1 MIIKECYISKN
12 GISCFTN
19 INSMHTI
26 KNINIDSNFIFNIKS
41 NLFFYITL
49 RLSEFII
56 KDFFINQK
64 YLMNNN
70 TDSNF
75 LLQAIAF
82 S

>member
-70 TDSNF
+70 TDNNF
-75 LLQAIAF
+75 LLQAISF

>member
-1 MIIKECYISKN
+1 MIIKECYVSKN

-26 KNINIDSNFIFNIKS
+26 KNINIDSNFILNIKS

-75 LLQAIAF
+75 LLQAISF

>member
-26 KNINIDSNFIFNIKS
+26 KNINIDSNFILNIKS
-41 NLFFYITL
+41 NLFFNITL
-49 RLSEFII
+49 RLSEIII

-70 TDSNF
+70 TDNNF
-75 LLQAIAF
+75 LLQAISF

>member
-19 INSMHTI
+19 INSMHTV

-41 NLFFYITL
+41 NLFIYITL

-70 TDSNF
+70 TDNNF
-75 LLQAIAF
+75 LLQAISF

>member
-19 INSMHTI
+19 INSMHTV

-41 NLFFYITL
+41 NLFIYITL

-75 LLQAIAF
+75 LLQAISF

>member
-41 NLFFYITL
+41 NLFIYITL

-70 TDSNF
+70 TDNNF
-75 LLQAIAF
+75 LLQAISF

>member
-19 INSMHTI
+19 INSMHTV

-70 TDSNF
+70 TDNNF
-75 LLQAIAF
+75 LLQAISF

>member
-12 GISCFTN
+12 GISCFTD
-19 INSMHTI
+19 INTMHAI
-26 KNINIDSNFIFNIKS
+26 KNINISNNIKFNIKS
-41 NLFFYITL
+41 NLLFYAIL

-70 TDSNF
+70 TDNNF
-75 LLQAIAF
+75 LLQAISF

>member
-19 INSMHTI
+19 INSMHTV

-75 LLQAIAF
+75 LLQAISF

>member
-75 LLQAIAF
+75 LLQAISF

>member
-1 MIIKECYISKN
+1 MIIKECYVSKN

-70 TDSNF
+70 TDNNF
-75 LLQAIAF
+75 LLQAISF